1 MDRTGHGTEVRRPS
15 EGVFPLSQLHAT
27 PRAPRGLTTLGAD
40 LLLFAAAFI
49 WGTGF
54 VAQRLGSEHLG
65 AFAFTGLRFT
75 AGTLLL
81 LPLLWFAPWPTHVDR
96 ATAQRATVRGGL
108 LAGVIM
114 LCAANVQQFGLA
126 STTASNGA
134 FITSLYV
141 VFVPFLGLLARHRI
155 GWPVW
160 VGIVLAGIGLLLL
173 GVEPDFTVNAGDPW
187 VLACA
192 VFWALHV
199 AVVGVYSRDA
209 EPIRLSL
216 IQLGMTGVV
225 ALSIA
230 GTRGEITAEAVDLA
244 KWALL
249 YGAVL
254 PVAVAFTLQ
263 VIAQKKAPPTH
274 TALILSLESVFGMA
288 SGIVLLGERP
298 DLQKYV
304 GATLMLAG
312 VVVSQAI
319 RPKPARRGMDGDR
332 AIGIDETLESS
343 RRDDATEA
351 IAHDP
356 QPR

>member
-1 MDRTGHGTEVRRPS
+1 MKS
-15 EGVFPLSQLHAT
+15 
-27 PRAPRGLTTLGAD
+27 RGLTTLGAD
-40 LLLFAAAFI
+40 SLLLAAAII

-54 VAQRLGSEHLG
+54 VAQNLGSKHLS

-81 LPLLWFAPWPTHVDR
+81 LPLLAFAPWPTHVDR
-96 ATAQRATVRGGL
+96 ATSRRATLRGGL
-108 LAGVIM
+108 FAGLIM

-141 VFVPFLGLLARHRI
+141 VFVPFIGLFAKQKL
-155 GWPVW
+155 GWPIWCGV
-160 VGIVLAGIGLLLL
+160 VLAAVGLALL
-173 GVEPDFTVNAGDPW
+173 GIEPGFTINAGDPW
-187 VLACA
+187 VLLCA
-192 VFWALHV
+192 LLWAFHV
-199 AVVGVYSRDA
+199 AVVGKYSRDA

-230 GTRGEITAEAVDLA
+230 SARGEVTAAAVDDA
-244 KWALL
+244 KWALI

-263 VIAQKKAPPTH
+263 VIAQRKAPPTH

-288 SGIVLLGERP
+288 SGIAFLGERP
-298 DLQKYV
+298 NMQKYI
-304 GATLMLAG
+304 GAALMLAG
-312 VVVSQAI
+312 VVVSQVI
-319 RPKPARRGMDGDR
+319 RPKAVLEADR
-332 AIGIDETLESS
+332 AI
-343 RRDDATEA
+343 AN
-351 IAHDP
+351 DP